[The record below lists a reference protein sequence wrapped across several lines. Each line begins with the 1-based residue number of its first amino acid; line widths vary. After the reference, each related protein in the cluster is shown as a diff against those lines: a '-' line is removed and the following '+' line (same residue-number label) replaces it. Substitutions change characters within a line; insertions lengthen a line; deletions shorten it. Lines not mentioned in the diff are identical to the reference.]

1 MKNKG
6 YSLLEVIVVIA
17 ILGVITGFLITS
29 SGLLDGRRVKACAD
43 NISSLLEKVRMTN
56 LGKDEV
62 TLTIYE
68 DAGNGIKADIVT
80 KVKSKAEVTG
90 FGGAGTER
98 TVVEDLGNDN
108 VEIHYSTDI
117 SGSSPV
123 FLGTDKMYFS
133 FSRNSGSIQST
144 TPAGIRCI
152 LVRKGNAEKKIKIYA
167 ETGKISLE

>member
-1 MKNKG
+1 
-6 YSLLEVIVVIA
+6 
-17 ILGVITGFLITS
+17 
-29 SGLLDGRRVKACAD
+29 
-43 NISSLLEKVRMTN
+43 MTN

-62 TLTIYE
+62 ILTIYE

-90 FGGAGTER
+90 SGGAGTER